1 MENRYI
7 ELKKLKD
14 TDSNCNISRN
24 QILRIMEKLTEE
36 HLEGRKPSNLEY
48 LEVVEE
54 IHRIINETKKLD
66 LYEDTI
72 ITKTVSSEEQ
82 RYMDLIT
89 LHISNG
95 VEKNILNIYNLLYNF
110 IGVNNYDK
118 LTYVETIFL
127 GTVIN
132 IVRLKLINKTCI
144 DKFKNFKIKK
154 NESLH
159 ILSTLKKFKITI
171 SIFIMLFILPM
182 VSYYYN
188 NPDIDSICDILINV
202 LCIIL
207 IFNFPCECMRY
218 IRRR

>member
-14 TDSNCNISRN
+14 TDSHFNISRN
-24 QILRIMEKLTEE
+24 QILEIMEKLTKK
-36 HLEGRKPSNLEY
+36 HLEGKKPSNLEY

-54 IHRIINETKKLD
+54 IHRIINKTKKLD

-72 ITKTVSSEEQ
+72 ITKIVSSEEQ

-95 VEKNILNIYNLLYNF
+95 VQENIIDIYRLLYDF
-110 IGVNNYDK
+110 IRVNNYDK
-118 LTYVETIFL
+118 LTYVEIIFL

-132 IVRLKLINKTCI
+132 IVRLKLINEACK
-144 DKFKNFKIKK
+144 DKFNNFKIKNNK
-154 NESLH
+154 SLH

-171 SIFIMLFILPM
+171 SIFIMVFILLI
-182 VSYYYN
+182 VNYYYN
-188 NPDIDSICDILINV
+188 IPYIGDVCDMLYPLLIIIYPYE
-202 LCIIL
+202 CI
-207 IFNFPCECMRY
+207 RY
-218 IRRR
+218 VVKKNI